1 MIPLI
6 PVFGRVR
13 PCVQPT
19 RSSKLDTVDGC
30 KLDLAA
36 ECHNTMLQPAGPPLS
51 LPPLAATPPDGGL
64 QDTAVLNRLVSN
76 DGESG
81 TLVIVA
87 GVPHVVPP
95 RCRFLCSD
103 MRLAR
108 TALPQQ
114 VRDLHLRGRGV

>member
-1 MIPLI
+1 M
-6 PVFGRVR
+6 
-13 PCVQPT
+13 QPT
-19 RSSKLDTVDGC
+19 RSSKLDTVDGR
-30 KLDLAA
+30 KPDLAA
-36 ECHNTMLQPAGPPLS
+36 ECHNTALQPAGPPLS
-51 LPPLAATPPDGGL
+51 LPPLAAAAATPPNVGL

-81 TLVIVA
+81 TVVMVA

-95 RCRFLCSD
+95 RCRFLCAD

-114 VRDLHLRGRGV
+114 VLSSACLHLHLHLHLHLGVCCV